1 MIGTYLIRRLWKLGA
16 ILTVIDKKAKP
27 NNLPESVTYI
37 QSNLVVTAIE
47 DVISALQPDVIF
59 HLAATF
65 ERSEETSSF
74 WGSNY
79 QNNVRVTHRLLSA
92 MSKQESEGRF
102 VFASSYLVYDPN
114 LYLHNDAKAL
124 ATPIREDSQKD
135 PRNLCGSA
143 KFFGEKEVQFY
154 SETHP
159 DVQAICARIFRVYGE
174 GSRDV
179 ISRWT
184 RSALRN
190 KPITLFQ
197 KENEFDYI
205 FADDV
210 ATALMKLASSPSK
223 EMYVNI
229 GKGEPT
235 SIDRVVQSLSNH
247 FGNLQV
253 KETPVEGRYEK
264 SYADISRLKN
274 ITGWQPSISI
284 DEGISKI
291 VKHEREAT
299 MS

>member
-1 MIGTYLIRRLWKLGA
+1 
-16 ILTVIDKKAKP
+16 
-27 NNLPESVTYI
+27 
-37 QSNLVVTAIE
+37 
-47 DVISALQPDVIF
+47 
-59 HLAATF
+59 
-65 ERSEETSSF
+65 
-74 WGSNY
+74 
-79 QNNVRVTHRLLSA
+79 
-92 MSKQESEGRF
+92 
-102 VFASSYLVYDPN
+102 
-114 LYLHNDAKAL
+114 
-124 ATPIREDSQKD
+124 
-135 PRNLCGSA
+135 
-143 KFFGEKEVQFY
+143 
-154 SETHP
+154 
-159 DVQAICARIFRVYGE
+159 
-174 GSRDV
+174 
-179 ISRWT
+179 
-184 RSALRN
+184 
-190 KPITLFQ
+190 LFQ